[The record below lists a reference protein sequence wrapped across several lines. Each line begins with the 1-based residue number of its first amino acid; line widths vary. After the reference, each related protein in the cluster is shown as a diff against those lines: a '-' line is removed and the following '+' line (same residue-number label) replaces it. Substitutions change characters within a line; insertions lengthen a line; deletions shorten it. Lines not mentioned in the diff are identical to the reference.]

1 MAVIN
6 EFSHPYGL
14 GGGVFLSG
22 SVTSPSGYY
31 YVYYPLTSSVA
42 NIKMNNIISGSQ
54 ITGSFAAGLPIYGTI
69 TSVTQSSGVAFLYN
83 ALRDQNDL

>member
-1 MAVIN
+1 MAIIN
-6 EFSHPYGL
+6 EFTHPYGL
-14 GGGVFLSG
+14 GGGIFLSG
-22 SVTSPSGYY
+22 SITSPSGYY
-31 YVYYPLTSSVA
+31 YVYYPITSSVA